1 MGHLYLVTGGGSL
14 ENVDEVR
21 IWNRVSPD
29 DEIKFSMD
37 TGEKKFLSVQPV
49 GKLAFT
55 GVS

>member
-14 ENVDEVR
+14 ENVDEVW

-29 DEIKFSMD
+29 DEIKFSME

-55 GVS
+55 